1 MRQSERWSLRFCVCK
16 ALSSRLPETPPSTPT
31 PLGHPPLTLP
41 ALSHRAVGTRGKAWR
56 PKGAKA
62 AYRPLTPPTTPGK
75 ALIVFR
81 PPSNSAAVPLKRP
94 RSWWADY
101 RSSKT
106 KGSMLYCCDLNV
118 PRWTVALPRILCSEH
133 RSRTMFSPCTKG
145 ERWGMAVIDCN
156 FLFLR

>member
-1 MRQSERWSLRFCVCK
+1 MGCEEGRRVRQSERWSLGFCVCK
-16 ALSSRLPETPPSTPT
+16 SALVPPPRDAPSHPT

-56 PKGAKA
+56 PKGARA
-62 AYRPLTPPTTPGK
+62 AYRPRTPPTTPGK
-75 ALIVFR
+75 ALPVSR
-81 PPSNSAAVPLKRP
+81 LPSNSAAVPLKRP

-118 PRWTVALPRILCSEH
+118 PRWTVAQPRILCLKH
-133 RSRTMFSPCTKG
+133 RSLTMFSPCTKG
-145 ERWGMAVIDCN
+145 ERGSAT
-156 FLFLR
+156 